1 MYKLSATTRILQC
14 DCDSNKALSA
24 YGVGYIMDNTNTY
37 ITPPSARAR

>member
-14 DCDSNKALSA
+14 DCDSNKLSA

-37 ITPPSARAR
+37 VTPPSARAR